1 MLYLNFKWIAWA
13 VGLSY
18 IWALSYLALYFLP
31 FIFTFHVKI
40 LVLISVYSVRVYSE
54 NRRTAHQRWPSKSI
68 RVEAKPTKSAKKW
81 APPPRVPKR
90 LSIKNRKQGWNISFT
105 ARDSL
110 RKSATLRWSFS
121 EKKQRFS
128 LVISKKIPEEN
139 QQKDQ
144 GTERGFARM
153 HHFAWFSLLWC
164 YLLSSS
170 VDFIP

>member
-40 LVLISVYSVRVYSE
+40 LVLVSVYSVRVYSE

-121 EKKQRFS
+121 EKKTKVLSRDFKENSRGKSTKRSRHREGFRKDAS
-128 LVISKKIPEEN
+128 LCLVLS
-139 QQKDQ
+139 
-144 GTERGFARM
+144 ALV
-153 HHFAWFSLLWC
+153 LLA
-164 YLLSSS
+164 
-170 VDFIP
+170 VE